1 MSFLELEG
9 LHVFVTGAAGGIGSA
24 IVEEF
29 LGMLLCFICIYT
41 TNASGIKIKADIIQL
56 EVARS
61 QRTTSVPTPS
71 LPRQICTAYRATS
84 AMNLPLKPRWPK
96 PLTTSAP

>member
-29 LGMLLCFICIYT
+29 LGKSWYSCSTEDDVLFRSTLEFRVGE
-41 TNASGIKIKADIIQL
+41 AIQ
-56 EVARS
+56 AT
-61 QRTTSVPTPS
+61 QTSKRR
-71 LPRQICTAYRATS
+71 L
-84 AMNLPLKPRWPK
+84 
-96 PLTTSAP
+96 